1 MKRLLDY
8 LLYALFGHNV
18 TYVTLIP
25 GKRWII
31 TIEGEVRIVL
41 DEDDLAI
48 IHELYKERSA
58 FLDNEERARYMKIFQ
73 ICV

>member
-1 MKRLLDY
+1 MEKLLDY

-18 TYVTLIP
+18 THVTSIR
-25 GKRWII
+25 GERWII

-41 DEDDLAI
+41 TEGDLAI
-48 IHELYKERSA
+48 IRNLYELRSD